1 MSLVLLLLSL
11 SLLLYILERSLL
23 IFEHIRIFDIYV
35 ILLYSTFFKL
45 IKEYSHKTKKNL
57 FSQQF
62 TSDRRTLYILSLR
75 LLIITSA

>member
-45 IKEYSHKTKKNL
+45 IKEYSHKTKRIYFHSSL
-57 FSQQF
+57 PPIDEHY
-62 TSDRRTLYILSLR
+62 TSYP
-75 LLIITSA
+75 